1 MIDFTEKVRINKEA
15 DKTWKPFYLKDMI
28 HLICIVR
35 SVKLLIWK

>member
-1 MIDFTEKVRINKEA
+1 MIDFTEKVRIK
-15 DKTWKPFYLKDMI
+15 KLIRRWKPFYLKDMI